1 MRGPERR
8 LIEATP
14 DGQAALAS
22 WLAEPVAH
30 VRDVRSELLV
40 KLLLLD
46 RAGKDPLGLLEA
58 QATRIRPMLVS
69 LRKKL
74 ARSEGFDATLARWR
88 LTSAEALARFLA
100 ALIEARQP
108 DAGSGA
114 AASAGPTRMRAEAC
128 DAPIR
133 RTDFFRRSAPAMVT
147 SHKLISGKGLSVPHL
162 STCPASRRR
171 DLLSRSGVRG
181 GRKGIWRAAVVAAA
195 GTVLGLVTV
204 IPGTGSAVASTAK
217 GGPVDVLYAGSLVD
231 TMGKIGPAFEKA
243 TGYTFEGFSAGS
255 SALATEIQGK
265 TQEADVFVSAAGS
278 AVARGG
284 KNGDWVSW
292 YAQFGTTPLLIG
304 YNPKSKFA
312 KDFKTEPWYKVI
324 AMPGLR
330 LGRTDP
336 VARPEGRSGCDR
348 PQRRGQ
354 DVRRAR
360 ARRPSRRRLPMSFPR
375 RPSSVSLQAG
385 QLDAGFFYGV
395 EAEAASIPTV
405 TLGVIKL
412 TNPYTVT
419 VVNRAPHQAGAVAFV
434 AFLLSSK
441 GAAILQSE
449 GLTLD
454 SPAILSGPKS
464 AGPRVAAAVS

>member
-1 MRGPERR
+1 
-8 LIEATP
+8 
-14 DGQAALAS
+14 
-22 WLAEPVAH
+22 
-30 VRDVRSELLV
+30 
-40 KLLLLD
+40 
-46 RAGKDPLGLLEA
+46 
-58 QATRIRPMLVS
+58 
-69 LRKKL
+69 
-74 ARSEGFDATLARWR
+74 
-88 LTSAEALARFLA
+88 
-100 ALIEARQP
+100 
-108 DAGSGA
+108 
-114 AASAGPTRMRAEAC
+114 
-128 DAPIR
+128 
-133 RTDFFRRSAPAMVT
+133 MVT

-265 TQEADVFVSAAGS
+265 TQEADVFVSAGS
-278 AVARGG
+278 AAPLSLEGG

-336 VARPEGRSGCDR
+336 VVDPKGVLAVTALNDAARMYGEPVLKTLATETSDVFPEETLVGR
-348 PQRRGQ
+348 
-354 DVRRAR
+354 
-360 ARRPSRRRLPMSFPR
+360 
-375 RPSSVSLQAG
+375 LQAG

-405 TLGVIKL
+405 TLGAIKL

-464 AGPRVAAAVS
+464 AVPSALRSAVS